1 MTKVLLVI
9 GFLVALGAGVIIG
22 MELRQPASATANVP
36 APAATRGATGAGGP
50 GGMLTARLGLTP
62 EQQEQMKRI
71 WSETAHRG
79 GREADERRR
88 QFRKERDD
96 AIAAL
101 VRPEDRPKYDAAVQ
115 HYADRQ
121 AAMERE
127 WRSSFQAAVEKTKA
141 ILAPDQAKRYE
152 EFLKEREADRVARNS
167 TTNGSGSGNG
177 GGNAERDNNNRRPPG
192 TRATTRPA
200 VSEK

>member
-22 MELRQPASATANVP
+22 MEIRQPALATANVP
-36 APAATRGATGAGGP
+36 VAPSATTTRGGP
-50 GGMLTARLGLTP
+50 GGMLTARLGLSG
-62 EQQEQMKRI
+62 EQQEQMKKI

-79 GREADERRR
+79 GREAEERRR
-88 QFRKERDD
+88 QFRKERDE

-101 VRPEDRPKYDAAVQ
+101 VRPEDKSKYDAAIQ
-115 HYADRQ
+115 AYADRQ

-127 WRSSFQAAVEKTKA
+127 WRSSFAGAVEKTKA
-141 ILAPDQAKRYE
+141 ILTSEQAKKYD

-167 TTNGSGSGNG
+167 TTSSS
-177 GGNAERDNNNRRPPG
+177 ATEHDSSTRRSPE

-200 VSEK
+200 DSGK